1 MDVKLFFLFI
11 LITQKIMKKT
21 LKWFTLIEMLIVIVI
36 IGILAAV
43 LLPKLGWAR
52 DRANDVAV
60 KANVRNL
67 AQGVL
72 QMQLAGQPLPETFEG
87 DDDAKALNTPNNAEK
102 YDFNLVSASDAEKYT
117 YKRNE
122 KWTHFVI
129 CWALSED
136 WWNYETNADEIEDVD
151 NFRAGENWWF
161 FCYKG

>member
-43 LLPKLGWAR
+43 LLPKIGWAR
-52 DRANDVAV
+52 DKANDVAI

-72 QMQLAGQPLPETFEG
+72 QMQLAWESLPNSF
-87 DDDAKALNTPNNAEK
+87 AALNTTWNAQK
-102 YDFNLVSASDAEKYT
+102 YDFNEIKQDTGFYSYT
-117 YKRNE
+117 WDWR
-122 KWTHFVI
+122 HFII
-129 CWALSED
+129 CWELTDEGWNNNTGADHISVKISD
-136 WWNYETNADEIEDVD
+136 WTESSTWKY
-151 NFRAGENWWF
+151 